1 MPIVSRFV
9 RLVGL
14 GTFPETRGL
23 IVAVARSGS
32 VRGLAR
38 RAIHD
43 RSGLVRDLRD
53 VHQARALVRATAMHP
68 ATRELAGAGLVFLPG
83 RFLPLGWAATWAA
96 NKALRRYVG
105 PIADVPQREAWDRG
119 PANQSRR
126 PVPNWRSPASPRPG
140 RM

>member
-1 MPIVSRFV
+1 MPFVSRLV

-38 RAIHD
+38 RAVHD
-43 RSGLVRDLRD
+43 RPGLVRDLGD
-53 VHQARALVRATAMHP
+53 MHQARALVRATASHP

-96 NKALRRYVG
+96 HNALRRYLG
-105 PIADVPQREAWDRG
+105 PNAEVPQREA
-119 PANQSRR
+119 
-126 PVPNWRSPASPRPG
+126 
-140 RM
+140 

>member
-1 MPIVSRFV
+1 MPFVSRFV

-38 RAIHD
+38 RAVHD
-43 RSGLVRDLRD
+43 RPSLVPD
-53 VHQARALVRATAMHP
+53 VADMNQARGLVRATAIHP
-68 ATRELAGAGLVFLPG
+68 AARELAGAGLVLLPG

-96 NKALRRYVG
+96 HKALRRYLG
-105 PIADVPQREAWDRG
+105 PNAEVPQREA
-119 PANQSRR
+119 
-126 PVPNWRSPASPRPG
+126 
-140 RM
+140 

>member
-1 MPIVSRFV
+1 MPFAGRFV

-32 VRGLAR
+32 VRGLAQ
-38 RAIHD
+38 RAVHD
-43 RSGLVRDLRD
+43 RPGLVRDLAD
-53 VHQARALVRATAMHP
+53 MHQAGALVRAAAIHP

-96 NKALRRYVG
+96 HKALRRLIG
-105 PIADVPQREAWDRG
+105 PTAAVPQREA
-119 PANQSRR
+119 
-126 PVPNWRSPASPRPG
+126 
-140 RM
+140 

>member
-1 MPIVSRFV
+1 MPFVSRFI
-9 RLVGL
+9 RLVGV

-38 RAIHD
+38 RAVHD
-43 RSGLVRDLRD
+43 RSSLVRELGD
-53 VHQARALVRATAMHP
+53 VHQARALVRATAIHP

-96 NKALRRYVG
+96 HKALRRYLG
-105 PIADVPQREAWDRG
+105 PNDDAT
-119 PANQSRR
+119 
-126 PVPNWRSPASPRPG
+126 
-140 RM
+140 

>member
-1 MPIVSRFV
+1 MPSVSRFV

-32 VRGLAR
+32 VQGLAR
-38 RAIHD
+38 RAVHD
-43 RSGLVRDLRD
+43 PSSVVRDLGDMR
-53 VHQARALVRATAMHP
+53 QARALVRATVIHP

-96 NKALRRYVG
+96 NKVLGRYVS
-105 PIADVPQREAWDRG
+105 PIADVPRREA
-119 PANQSRR
+119 
-126 PVPNWRSPASPRPG
+126 
-140 RM
+140 

>member
-1 MPIVSRFV
+1 MPFVGRFV

-38 RAIHD
+38 RAVHD
-43 RSGLVRDLRD
+43 RPGLRDLADMR
-53 VHQARALVRATAMHP
+53 QARALVRATAIHP
-68 ATRELAGAGLVFLPG
+68 ATRELAGAGLMFLPG

-96 NKALRRYVG
+96 DKALRRHRG
-105 PIADVPQREAWDRG
+105 PTAEVPPREA
-119 PANQSRR
+119 
-126 PVPNWRSPASPRPG
+126 
-140 RM
+140 